1 MTNVLQPINSL
12 FIMLSRG
19 DCMRLKK
26 LVAETGVS
34 QQKLADYLG
43 VTLQSVNYYINGKR
57 EPNIATLIKLAEYFD
72 VSVDYLVGRDVPEE
86 KPMPEKAFMS
96 AGGKTIELNP
106 DTPVQFRLGD
116 QVFELIL
123 AEEK

>member
-1 MTNVLQPINSL
+1 
-12 FIMLSRG
+12 
-19 DCMRLKK
+19 MRLKK

-57 EPNIATLIKLAEYFD
+57 EPNIATLIKLADYFD

-86 KPMPEKAFMS
+86 KPMSDKAFMS
-96 AGGKTIELNP
+96 AGGKTIELDP
-106 DTPVQFRLGD
+106 STPVQFRFGD

-123 AEEK
+123 AEDKE